1 MQVAVSHVIL
11 FAYFLQIAFGIA
23 GLAAMAALH
32 YRLRSTVTGA
42 LLFVMTCLLA
52 VLLINLVSYYLV
64 SILRI
69 ALGPNALRYGVVL
82 ALSVLVRLGVMRALL
97 ALPRV
102 PRRTTVAVTAA
113 IIVYQAGYTVAAMM
127 LPPSD
132 MDALYLPGIAV
143 GSAYLLFVGIVM
155 VRGARAEDEGTVRSL
170 VHRLGVFTIVFA
182 PLSTLAYVLKQLFPE
197 AAALQVSYDFLFFVV
212 WSAITVGVFLR
223 YLSRPTALLEQGHV
237 SEGFVK
243 RYGITPREAEVV
255 KLISFGLSNQEIADR
270 MCVSFTTARTHIY
283 NIFRKTD
290 AKTRVELLRI
300 VTGFRE

>member
-1 MQVAVSHVIL
+1 
-11 FAYFLQIAFGIA
+11 
-23 GLAAMAALH
+23 
-32 YRLRSTVTGA
+32 
-42 LLFVMTCLLA
+42 
-52 VLLINLVSYYLV
+52 
-64 SILRI
+64 
-69 ALGPNALRYGVVL
+69 
-82 ALSVLVRLGVMRALL
+82 MRALL

-102 PRRTTVAVTAA
+102 PRRTVVAVTAA

-127 LPPSD
+127 LPPSA
-132 MDALYLPGIAV
+132 MDTLYLPGIAV

-197 AAALQVSYDFLFFVV
+197 AAALQLSYDFLFFVV
-212 WSAITVGVFLR
+212 WSAITVGVFVR
-223 YLSRPTALLEQGHV
+223 YMNRPTALLEQGHV